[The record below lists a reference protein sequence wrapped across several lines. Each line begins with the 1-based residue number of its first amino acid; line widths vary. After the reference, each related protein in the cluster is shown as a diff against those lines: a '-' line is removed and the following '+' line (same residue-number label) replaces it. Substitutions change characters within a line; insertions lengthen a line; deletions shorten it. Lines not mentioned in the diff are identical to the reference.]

1 MCVIKIG
8 TMTELNGYLDYN
20 GLIYKIQSVEQLRN
34 FMNELGVEV
43 KEMTK
48 NELSSLCTN
57 QILLGAQIRNI
68 QIVVAFIIFLMEKID
83 IMD

>member
-20 GLIYKIQSVEQLRN
+20 GLIYKILSVEQLRN
-34 FMNELGVEV
+34 FMNELVVEV

-57 QILLGAQIRNI
+57 PNSTRYPNKEYTDSCG
-68 QIVVAFIIFLMEKID
+68 VHYFF
-83 IMD
+83 

>member
-1 MCVIKIG
+1 MCVIKIE

-20 GLIYKIQSVEQLRN
+20 GLIYKIRSVEQLRN
-34 FMNELGVEV
+34 FMNELVVEV

-57 QILLGAQIRNI
+57 PNPTRCPNQGIYLSLIHI
-68 QIVVAFIIFLMEKID
+68 
-83 IMD
+83 